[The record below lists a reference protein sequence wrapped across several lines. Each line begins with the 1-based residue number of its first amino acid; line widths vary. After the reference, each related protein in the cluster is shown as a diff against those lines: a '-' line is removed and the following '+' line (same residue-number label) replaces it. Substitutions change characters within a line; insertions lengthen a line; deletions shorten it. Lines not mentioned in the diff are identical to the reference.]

1 MGLEA
6 RCTARYQ
13 RQSEEGVA
21 RLETTELRFKGA
33 ELRFVIPYAQMKS
46 VKAAHGVLEIRTAD
60 QTARRELGAKAAE
73 IWALKIRYP
82 KPVIDKLGVKAGQV
96 VSVLGI
102 GDEAFMKDA
111 GERADELVAGRVK
124 KDSDLIFFG
133 VTKPADLARLAK
145 LEQAIKPE
153 GAIWVI
159 WKKGVPTLREDDVRA
174 AALKTR
180 LVDVKVVAFSET
192 HSGLKLMIRRSKR

>member
-1 MGLEA
+1 VGLEA
-6 RCTARYQ
+6 RCTARYK
-13 RQSEEGVA
+13 RQVGEGIA
-21 RLETTELRFKGA
+21 RLETTDLRFKG
-33 ELRFVIPYAQMKS
+33 EDLRFVIPYARIQS
-46 VKAAHGVLEIRTAD
+46 VTAARGVLEIRTAD
-60 QTARRELGAKAAE
+60 ETARLELGAKAAE
-73 IWALKIRYP
+73 TWALKIRYP
-82 KPVIDKLGVKAGQV
+82 KPVIDKLGVKAGQR
-96 VSVLGI
+96 VSVLGVS
-102 GDEAFMKDA
+102 DETFMTDA
-111 GERADELVAGRVK
+111 GQRAAELVVGRVK

-133 VTKPADLARLAK
+133 VTKLADLARLGK
-145 LEQAIKPE
+145 LEQAINPE

>member
-6 RCTARYQ
+6 RCTARYK
-13 RQSEEGVA
+13 RQVSAGLA
-21 RLETTELRFKGA
+21 RLETKELQFRGDFRFD
-33 ELRFVIPYAQMKS
+33 IPYERMKS
-46 VKAAHGVLEIRTAD
+46 VTAARGGLEVRTAD
-60 QTARRELGAKAAE
+60 EIAKLELGAKAE
-73 IWALKIRYP
+73 TWALKIRYP

-102 GDEAFMKDA
+102 DDDEFLRQA
-111 GERADELVAGRVK
+111 RARAAEVVEGRVK

-133 VTKPADLARLAK
+133 VTKTAELSRLAK
-145 LEQAIKPE
+145 LEQTMKRD
-153 GAIWVI
+153 GSIWVI
-159 WKKGVPTLREDDVRA
+159 WRKGVPTLREDDVRA

-192 HSGLKLMIRRSKR
+192 HSGLKLMIRKSER